1 MAAIWSR
8 SGRKGRPEPP
18 GGCRRPTR
26 ALSIRLRHGIGQGHD
41 TGAIGRRTPTA
52 PRIKYRKPADRRAKA
67 QRWRDAVAE
76 LVTLQEDYRGWL
88 EALPESLQE
97 SATADVLRAITEIDS
112 CLPILFSRSVYGTKH
127 EQERFR
133 GWRSDGT

>member
-1 MAAIWSR
+1 MAMRIMAAIWSR

-97 SATADVLRAITEIDS
+97 SATADVLRAITEIDLS
-112 CLPILFSRSVYGTKH
+112 ELESVEPLRGYG
-127 EQERFR
+127 R
-133 GWRSDGT
+133 D